1 MKTFFLQLV
10 MELLVCVC
18 YISVLRAQSPET
30 MSYQAVIRDVG
41 DNLVI
46 NQSVGMQISILQ
58 SSAKGTAVYIE
69 THISTTNTN
78 GLVSVEIG
86 GGTVVS
92 GNFAVIDWANG
103 PYFIKTETDPSGGTD
118 YSITGT
124 SQLLSVPYA
133 LHAKTVGEITEKQG
147 LANVMAINNSANDQ
161 IKNLTDPTE
170 LQDAATK
177 AYVDAIKEVIYNDFL
192 NAGLNG
198 IVKDVDGNTYK
209 TIKIG
214 EQVWM
219 AENLRTTKYND
230 GTAIPFVTS
239 NSEWS
244 NLNTPGYCWY
254 NNDSVA
260 NSKIYGALYNWYTVE
275 TNQLCPTGWHVST
288 ESEWITLYT
297 YLGGDSIA
305 GGMLKDTG
313 TIYWISPNTGAT
325 NEIGF
330 TVLPNGNRDYN
341 SGTFSN
347 LYQFGY
353 FWSATDYNVDSAW
366 FFELLYN
373 SKFLMKYGTS
383 IRYGFGVRC
392 IRD

>member
-1 MKTFFLQLV
+1 MKKIFVILTIILITIGVF
-10 MELLVCVC
+10 
-18 YISVLRAQSPET
+18 AQVPGK
-30 MSYQAVIRDVG
+30 MSYQAVIRDAG
-41 DNLVI
+41 DNLVT

-192 NAGLNG
+192 NAGLYG
-198 IVKDVDGNTYK
+198 IVKDVDENTYK

-219 AENLRTTKYND
+219 AENLKTTKYND
-230 GTAIPFVTS
+230 GNDIPLITTKIAW
-239 NSEWS
+239 E
-244 NLNTPGYCWY
+244 NLTTPGFCWY
-254 NNDSVA
+254 NFQDTNKVV
-260 NSKIYGALYNWYTVE
+260 YGALYNWRVVNTG
-275 TNQLCPTGWHVST
+275 NLCPTGWHVPDNDELT
-288 ESEWITLYT
+288 TLIT
-297 YLGGDSIA
+297 YLGGVNIA
-305 GGMLKDTG
+305 GGKLKEIG
-313 TIYWISPNTGAT
+313 TKHWNAPNTGAT
-325 NEIGF
+325 NESNFTGLPGGYMHYEGLFLNMGGVGF
-330 TVLPNGNRDYN
+330 WWTSSQVGDNSVYFTIISSSASVN
-341 SGTFSN
+341 SGSF
-347 LYQFGY
+347 
-353 FWSATDYNVDSAW
+353 DPD
-366 FFELLYN
+366 
-373 SKFLMKYGTS
+373 
-383 IRYGFGVRC
+383 YGFSVRC
-392 IRD
+392 IKD